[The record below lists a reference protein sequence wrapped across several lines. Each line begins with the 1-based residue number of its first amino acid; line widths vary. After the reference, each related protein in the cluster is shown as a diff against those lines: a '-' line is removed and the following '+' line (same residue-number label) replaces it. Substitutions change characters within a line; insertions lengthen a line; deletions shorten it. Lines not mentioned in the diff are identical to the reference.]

1 MRRMKNIEKYP
12 FPNAPSRG
20 VRTIFA
26 HRMKSLLK
34 NIQLVVAIFV
44 TLASCTTHQ
53 ELAYISDAQR
63 DTAQAILHTY
73 ANTIHKGDVLYI
85 YVAAKDVES
94 TIPFNQETNHL
105 FQGDKEFT
113 QINGALIS
121 ALRQKQELEK
131 KQENKLVQ
139 NEAVNEY
146 EREKQRYEEYL
157 KKIYQSGRATILA
170 SADGRKSGK
179 NVAGYLVDNQG
190 YIHFPVLGSMQ
201 VEGLAHDTLSFL
213 IRQQLEQADL
223 VNDPTVTCELMNFR
237 VSVIGEVAKPD
248 QIHVDGNRLTLLE
261 ALAIAGDLTIYGQ
274 RENVT
279 IVRETNGQYQV
290 GQVDL
295 TSKTLFESPFYYLQ
309 QNDVVYVEPNDKK
322 KKEYGHNDYLMQYI
336 GMGVGVANIGLG
348 AIRILVQLERQ
359 K

>member
-1 MRRMKNIEKYP
+1 M
-12 FPNAPSRG
+12 
-20 VRTIFA
+20 
-26 HRMKSLLK
+26 
-34 NIQLVVAIFV
+34 
-44 TLASCTTHQ
+44 
-53 ELAYISDAQR
+53 
-63 DTAQAILHTY
+63 
-73 ANTIHKGDVLYI
+73 
-85 YVAAKDVES
+85 
-94 TIPFNQETNHL
+94 
-105 FQGDKEFT
+105 
-113 QINGALIS
+113 
-121 ALRQKQELEK
+121 
-131 KQENKLVQ
+131 
-139 NEAVNEY
+139 
-146 EREKQRYEEYL
+146 
-157 KKIYQSGRATILA
+157 
-170 SADGRKSGK
+170 
-179 NVAGYLVDNQG
+179 
-190 YIHFPVLGSMQ
+190 
-201 VEGLAHDTLSFL
+201 SFL

-348 AIRILVQLERQ
+348 AIRILIQLERQ